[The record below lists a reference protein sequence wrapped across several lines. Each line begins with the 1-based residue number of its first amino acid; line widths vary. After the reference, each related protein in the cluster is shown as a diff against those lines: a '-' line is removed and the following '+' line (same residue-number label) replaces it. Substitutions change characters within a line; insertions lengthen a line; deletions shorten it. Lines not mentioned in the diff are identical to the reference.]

1 MFSDSTSSSRL
12 EVFCKNVVLKNS
24 VIFTGKHLYWSLLLI
39 KFLLKKTPTQVFSY
53 ELKNTPTQVFS
64 YEFWGIVKNS
74 FLIEH
79 LRWLLLSFFTRSQKE
94 IIFLINHSVIK
105 TFEGS
110 DVLNAQN
117 VQHSQKKYFSS
128 VDFLVVK
135 IYRYFLIVYVRK
147 KNLYSFYLC

>member
-1 MFSDSTSSSRL
+1 MFSDSTSSSCL

-39 KFLLKKTPTQVFSY
+39 KSLLKK
-53 ELKNTPTQVFS
+53 TPTQVFS

-105 TFEGS
+105 TSECS